1 MTTGILITL
10 VLIAGI
16 LCLLACFAAQIA
28 YESRK
33 RRRYNEEWKAE
44 AEAERRAFE
53 AARKALKEY
62 LSENET
68 NTLAKIDN
76 TVQNTSNEPEPP
88 QQPAPTTPF
97 LRNRDKLLAA
107 KARLEETGSDNHG
120 IPELGMLT
128 HMDAWREVDAALLQ
142 LSEETNDG

>member
-16 LCLLACFAAQIA
+16 LCLLAVFAAQIA

-44 AEAERRAFE
+44 AEAEHRAFE

-68 NTLAKIDN
+68 NTLAKLDKN
-76 TVQNTSNEPEPP
+76 EQNISNQPGPP
-88 QQPAPTTPF
+88 QQPDPGPPF
-97 LRNRDKLLAA
+97 FRNRDKLLAA
-107 KARLEETGSDNHG
+107 KAMLEEDSHG
-120 IPELGMLT
+120 IPELGNLT
-128 HMDAWREVDAALLQ
+128 HMDSWREVDAALVE
-142 LSEETNDG
+142 LSEQTNDG